1 MTSHDVVSRARRQL
15 GTRRVGHAGTLDP
28 MATGVLVL
36 GVDRATRLLGH
47 LALHDKSYDA
57 TIRLGA
63 STVTDDV
70 EGDVLTVASAAARQ
84 AISDHQVQAALHAM
98 TGTIRQRPSS
108 VSAIKVAGRRAY
120 DRVRAGEE
128 VELPEREVEITEIL
142 LSKISRDADG
152 IDVHV
157 SVTCSTGTY
166 IRAIARDLGQAL
178 QVGGHL
184 TSLRR
189 TRVGP
194 FQIQESVGI
203 DDIAAGV
210 RSMDVV
216 APRCF
221 PVVVLDHGQADNARH
236 GRPQI
241 WPGSPAPGTYALV
254 DVAGRLLALGQP
266 DGSKVKYLAVFA
278 TD

>member
-1 MTSHDVVSRARRQL
+1 
-15 GTRRVGHAGTLDP
+15 

-63 STVTDDV
+63 STVTDDR
-70 EGDVLTVASAAARQ
+70 EGEIIAVASQ
-84 AISDHQVQAALHAM
+84 EECEAISNDHVYAALRTL
-98 TGTIRQRPSS
+98 TGRIHQRPSS
-108 VSAIKVAGRRAY
+108 VSAIKVDGRRAY
-120 DRVRAGEE
+120 DLVRSGEE
-128 VELPEREVEITEIL
+128 VELPEREVEITEIVIAA
-142 LSKISRDADG
+142 ISRDAAG
-152 IDVHV
+152 IDVDV

-166 IRAIARDLGQAL
+166 IRAIARDLGHML
-178 QVGGHL
+178 HVGGHL

-194 FQIQESVGI
+194 FKLQESVGI
-203 DDIAAGV
+203 DHIASGL
-210 RSMDVV
+210 RSMDDI

-221 PVVVLDHGQADNARH
+221 PVVVLDVRQADDARH
-236 GRPQI
+236 GRPQM
-241 WPGSPAPGTYALV
+241 WPGDSSPGPYALV
-254 DVAGRLLALGQP
+254 DEAGTLIALGHRE
-266 DGSKVKYLAVFA
+266 GAMLKYAAVFA